1 MATLSAI
8 FQISCLLHLGQK
20 GGRGAGVGVR
30 CHKLGQYCAFSFF
43 FFFFLPI
50 LIWNGVNSQS
60 KSNKSQ
66 YQKTKKKKQQKKK
79 QQRDSILR
87 KGTSKTERHRGNI
100 DPRK

>member
-43 FFFFLPI
+43 FFFFFANTHLEWCEQP
-50 LIWNGVNSQS
+50 
-60 KSNKSQ
+60 
-66 YQKTKKKKQQKKK
+66 
-79 QQRDSILR
+79 
-87 KGTSKTERHRGNI
+87 E
-100 DPRK
+100 